1 MPSKIHGAE
10 YPIEKIFCDD
20 FVFSIPLYQRPYAW
34 EVEQAEALL
43 SDLLDFLGDGN
54 DPIEDINPYFL
65 GSIVLIKSDSSA
77 EAEVVDGQQR
87 LTTLTIL
94 LSVLREVVPQEVVQ
108 ELTNYLYEKGSLV
121 RRTPNR
127 YRLTLRERDAKFFRD
142 YIQDEGGISK
152 LLEKKDAILPDSQA
166 HVRDNALHLLER
178 LQQLPSCQ
186 CIRLTQFLITG
197 CLLVVV
203 STPDMDSAYR
213 IFSVLN
219 DRGLDLSHTDILKS
233 EIIGKIPLDQQEQYN
248 RLWEDTEVMLGRSTF
263 QDLFSH
269 IRMIYRKAK
278 QKDSV
283 LKEVREYVKPST
295 NPIYFIDEVLCP
307 AAEAYAD
314 IQDCCYQSHQH
325 AEAINTYFKYL
336 NRIDNADWLPPAIA
350 YLSKHRHQPDK
361 LLTFFKD
368 LDRLASGL
376 MIRRADINERMR
388 RYSTLLTWIEEGQD
402 LSQPGSPLHLTAEE
416 CLAIIQ
422 RLNGPL
428 YLETK
433 IRLYVLL
440 RLDTYL
446 SDGDAIYN
454 YPRITVEHVLPQ
466 SPPLNSQWLEWFPD
480 EEIRQSCVHRLGNLT
495 LLPGYINGSAQNY
508 EFEKKKDK
516 YFKKRKNNFEGS
528 VSSFVLTTQVLN
540 TSEWT
545 QSVIEKRQKELIEAL
560 IELWRLDEPAIALQ
574 AATVA

>member
-1 MPSKIHGAE
+1 MPTRIHGAE

-34 EVEQAEALL
+34 EIEQAEALL
-43 SDLLDFLGDGN
+43 DDLLDFLGDSN
-54 DPIEDINPYFL
+54 TPVDEISPYFL
-65 GSIVLIKSDSSA
+65 GSIVLIKSNDSTK
-77 EAEVVDGQQR
+77 AEVVDGQQR

-94 LSVLREVVPQEVVQ
+94 LSILREVVSPEVAQ
-108 ELTNYLYEKGSLV
+108 ELTAYLYEKGNIIKG
-121 RRTPNR
+121 TPNR
-127 YRLTLRERDAKFFRD
+127 YRLTLRERDEKFFRD

-152 LLEKKDAILPDSQA
+152 LIEKKDAILPDSQA
-166 HVRDNALHLLER
+166 HIRDNALHLLKR
-178 LQQLPSCQ
+178 LQKLSEHQ
-186 CIRLTQFLITG
+186 CIRLTQFVITG

-233 EIIGKIPLDQQEQYN
+233 EIIGKIPLSQQEQYN
-248 RLWEDTEVMLGRSTF
+248 KLWEDTEVMLGRSTF

-295 NPIYFIDEVLCP
+295 NPIHFIDEVLCP
-307 AAEAYAD
+307 AAAAYAD

-361 LLTFFKD
+361 LLTFFRD

-402 LSQPGSPLHLTAEE
+402 LSQPESPLHLTADE
-416 CLAIIQ
+416 CQAIIQ
-422 RLNGPL
+422 RLNGLL

-446 SDGDAIYN
+446 SGGEAVYTL
-454 YPRITVEHVLPQ
+454 PRITVEHILPQ
-466 SPPLNSQWLEWFPD
+466 NPRPGSQWLTWFPD
-480 EEIRQSCVHRLGNLT
+480 DEARQGYVHRLGNLA
-495 LLPGYINGSAQNY
+495 LLSGYKNSSAQNY
-508 EFEKKKDK
+508 DFDKKKDK
-516 YFKKRKNNFEGS
+516 YFTGKDG
-528 VSSFVLTTQVLN
+528 VSPFAITTQVLKK
-540 TSEWT
+540 SEWT
-545 QSVIEKRQKELIEAL
+545 PEVVEQRQDELL
-560 IELWRLDEPAIALQ
+560 GRLKQLWRLDQPAP
-574 AATVA
+574 VAQLTTMA

>member
-1 MPSKIHGAE
+1 MPTRIHGAE

-34 EVEQAEALL
+34 EIEQAEALL
-43 SDLLDFLGDGN
+43 DDLLDFLGDSN
-54 DPIEDINPYFL
+54 TPIDEISPYFL
-65 GSIVLIKSDSSA
+65 GSIVLIKTDGASQS
-77 EAEVVDGQQR
+77 EVVDGQQR

-94 LSVLREVVPQEVVQ
+94 LSVLREVVPEKIAK
-108 ELTNYLYEKGSLV
+108 ELTKYIYEEGSWV
-121 RRTPNR
+121 RNTPNR
-127 YRLTLRERDAKFFRD
+127 YRLTLRERDEKFFRD

-152 LLEKKDAILPDSQA
+152 LIEKKDAILPDSQA
-166 HVRDNALHLLER
+166 HIRDNALHLLKR
-178 LQQLPSCQ
+178 LQKLSEHQ
-186 CIRLTQFLITG
+186 CIRLTQFVITG

-233 EIIGKIPLDQQEQYN
+233 EIIGKISPGQQEQYN
-248 RLWEDTEVMLGRSTF
+248 RLWEDTEVRLGRGTF

-283 LKEVREYVKPST
+283 LKEVRLYVEPSK
-295 NPIYFIDEVLCP
+295 NPAYFIDEVLCP
-307 AAEAYAD
+307 TAQAYAD
-314 IQDCCYQSHQH
+314 IQDCYYESNQH

-376 MIRRADINERMR
+376 MIQRADINQRMR

-402 LSQPGSPLHLTAEE
+402 LSQPDSPLHLTADE
-416 CLAIIQ
+416 CQAIIQ

-446 SDGDAIYN
+446 SGGEAVYTL
-454 YPRITVEHVLPQ
+454 PRITVEHILPQ
-466 SPPLNSQWLEWFPD
+466 TPRQDSQWLAWFPD
-480 EEIRQSCVHRLGNLT
+480 EETRQGYVHRLGNLA
-495 LLPGYINGSAQNY
+495 LLSGYKNSSAQNY
-508 EFEKKKDK
+508 DFETKKKK
-516 YFKKRKNNFEGS
+516 YFTGKSG
-528 VSSFVLTTQVLN
+528 VSPFAMTTQVLN
-540 TSEWT
+540 TPEWT
-545 QSVIEKRQKELIEAL
+545 PKVIEKRQDELINSFK
-560 IELWRLDEPAIALQ
+560 ELWRLDEAVLVPQPAL
-574 AATVA
+574 VG

>member
-1 MPSKIHGAE
+1 M
-10 YPIEKIFCDD
+10 
-20 FVFSIPLYQRPYAW
+20 YQRPYAW
-34 EVEQAEALL
+34 EVEQAEMLLDDLL
-43 SDLLDFLGDGN
+43 SFLGEGTE
-54 DPIEDINPYFL
+54 PIDEVNPYFL
-65 GSIVLIKSDSSA
+65 GSIVLIKSDGLPES
-77 EAEVVDGQQR
+77 EVVDGQQR

-94 LSVLREVVPQEVVQ
+94 LAALREVLPTDWRTQITEC
-108 ELTNYLYEKGSLV
+108 LYQKGNPTDINPKG
-121 RRTPNR
+121 RENR
-127 YRLTLRERDAKFFRD
+127 YRLTLRERDADFFKD
-142 YIQDEGGISK
+142 YIQTEGGFERLK
-152 LLEKKDAILPDSQA
+152 TLKDAVLPDSQR
-166 HVRDNALHLLER
+166 HVFENALTLLTR
-178 LQQLPSCQ
+178 LTQLDEEHQ
-186 CIRLTQFLITG
+186 KRLTQFILYK

-233 EIIGKIPLDQQEQYN
+233 EIIGKIPQDKQEKYN
-248 RLWEDTEVMLGRSTF
+248 KLWEDTEELLGRSTF

-283 LKEVREYVKPST
+283 LKEVRLYVEPSK
-295 NPIYFIDEVLCP
+295 NPAFFIDEVLCP
-307 AAEAYAD
+307 TAQAYAD
-314 IQDCCYQSHQH
+314 IQDCCYESNQH

-388 RYSTLLTWIEEGQD
+388 RYSTLLTWIEEDQD
-402 LSQPGSPLHLTAEE
+402 LSQPDTPLHLTADE
-416 CLAIIQ
+416 CQAIIQ

-440 RLDTYL
+440 RLDEYL
-446 SDGDAIYN
+446 ANGNAVYN
-454 YPRITVEHVLPQ
+454 FSCITVEHVLPQ
-466 SPPLNSQWLEWFPD
+466 KPSLNSQWLEWFPD
-480 EEIRQSCVHRLGNLT
+480 EEIRKDYVHRLGNLA
-495 LLPGYINGSAQNY
+495 LLPGHKNSQAQNY
-508 EFEKKKDK
+508 DFNTKKKK
-516 YFKKRKNNFEGS
+516 YFSRQKKETAQGS
-528 VSSFVLTTQVLN
+528 VSPFALTTRILGN
-540 TSEWT
+540 SEWT
-545 QSVIEKRQKELIEAL
+545 PTVIDKRQEELVNAFK
-560 IELWRLDEPAIALQ
+560 ELWRLNEPILVPQ
-574 AATVA
+574 PVLVG

>member
-1 MPSKIHGAE
+1 MSTKIHGAE

-34 EVEQAEALL
+34 ETEQAEALL
-43 SDLLDFLGDGN
+43 DDLLDFLGDSN
-54 DPIEDINPYFL
+54 TPIDEISPYFL
-65 GSIVLIKSDSSA
+65 GSIVLIKNDGASRS
-77 EAEVVDGQQR
+77 EVVDGQQR

-94 LSVLREVVPQEVVQ
+94 LSVLREVVPEKISK
-108 ELTNYLYEKGSLV
+108 ELTKYLYEEGSWV
-121 RRTPNR
+121 RNTPNR
-127 YRLTLRERDAKFFRD
+127 YRLTLRERDEKFFRD
-142 YIQDEGGISK
+142 YIQDEGGLSK
-152 LLEKKDAILPDSQA
+152 LIEKKDAILPDSQT
-166 HVRDNALHLLER
+166 HIRDNALHLLKR
-178 LQQLPSCQ
+178 LQKLSEHQ
-186 CIRLTQFLITG
+186 CIRLTQFVITG

-233 EIIGKIPLDQQEQYN
+233 EIIGKIPLNQQEQYN

-269 IRMIYRKAK
+269 IRMVYRKAK

-283 LKEVREYVKPST
+283 LKEVREHVKPSE
-295 NPIYFIDEVLCP
+295 NPIHFIDEVLCP

-388 RYSTLLTWIEEGQD
+388 RYSTLLTWIEEGND
-402 LSQPGSPLHLTAEE
+402 LSQPDSPLHLTADE
-416 CLAIIQ
+416 CQAIIQ

-446 SDGDAIYN
+446 SGGEAVYTL
-454 YPRITVEHVLPQ
+454 PRITVEHILPQ
-466 SPPLNSQWLEWFPD
+466 TPRQESQWLAWFPD
-480 EEIRQSCVHRLGNLT
+480 EEARQGYVHRLGNLA
-495 LLPGYINGSAQNY
+495 LLSGYKNSSAQNY
-508 EFEKKKDK
+508 DFDKKKDK
-516 YFKKRKNNFEGS
+516 YFTGKDG
-528 VSSFVLTTQVLN
+528 VSPFAITTQVLKK
-540 TSEWT
+540 SEWT
-545 QSVIEKRQKELIEAL
+545 PEVIEQRQDELL
-560 IELWRLDEPAIALQ
+560 GRLKQLWRLDQPAP
-574 AATVA
+574 VAQLTTMA